1 MNRLELFN
9 AADFIAKKKQGKKK
23 SLDWSQNTMNEV
35 FNNGL
40 FSPSKQKNYYTTFNN
55 RLYNPDE
62 FKKYWSS
69 KKNIKGIYKEDLD
82 NDGIDDYIAVNNLNR
97 LVGFNNQIILDKK
110 NSLYPY
116 QRNYYEKDKD
126 YRSKNSFNQFLEEQ
140 KNIPGY
146 RDIEKSVKRRQ
157 NQAWYEL
164 YRDFQSNETIAAST
178 TPKQLETAAKKFYE
192 LGKYILKPKELDSSA
207 IEPLLKKALF
217 KEIYENTIISARGFE
232 YVFNLTPET
241 VLYWINNKFN
251 GFKDFCINDELFD
264 KFRLT
269 QADVQK
275 IYKYYEEV
283 DKQTAP
289 AYRQEALAKAWYT
302 NELTPYQEKPEVKV
316 PKRSKLTLEDEFNYN
331 PKARMEKILAKKLG
345 NKSGKK
351 LAKPEE
357 SFDFNEEEE

>member
-1 MNRLELFN
+1 MNRLDLFN
-9 AADFIAKKKQGKKK
+9 AADFIAKKQGKKK
-23 SLDWSQNTMNEV
+23 TLDWSQNEMNEV

-97 LVGFNNQIILDKK
+97 LVGFNNQIILDKE

-126 YRSKNSFNQFLEEQ
+126 YRSKYSFNQFLEEQ
-140 KNIPGY
+140 KNKEGY
-146 RDIEKSVKRRQ
+146 RDIEKSVKRRK
-157 NQAWYEL
+157 NQAWYRIYDIFIKSEEL
-164 YRDFQSNETIAAST
+164 KSKT
-178 TPKQLETAAKKFYE
+178 TPKKLEAAAKKIYE
-192 LGKYILKPKELDSSA
+192 LGKYVLKPKELDSSA

-217 KEIYENTIISARGFE
+217 KEIYENTIESYEGGYI

-251 GFKDFCINDELFD
+251 GFKEFCSTNELFD
-264 KFRLT
+264 KLRLT
-269 QADVQK
+269 QAEVQS

-289 AYRQEALAKAWYT
+289 AYRKDTLDNAWYKQA
-302 NELTPYQEKPEVKV
+302 LTPYQEKPEVKV
-316 PKRSKLTLEDEFNYN
+316 PRRSQLTLEDPFNYN
-331 PKARMEKILAKKLG
+331 SNARNKKFG
-345 NKSGKK
+345 KKFSKK

-357 SFDFNEEEE
+357 TLNLSASEDD